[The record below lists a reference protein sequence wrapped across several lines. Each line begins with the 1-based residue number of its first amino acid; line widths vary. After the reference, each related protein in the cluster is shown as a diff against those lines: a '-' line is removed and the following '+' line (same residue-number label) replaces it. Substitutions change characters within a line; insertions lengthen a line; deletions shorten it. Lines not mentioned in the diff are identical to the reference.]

1 MGILGENM
9 AQRLTAKQAAFVEHM
24 ASGVPQ
30 SEAYRRAY
38 PDATP
43 ATIYSQAGRLSRLP
57 HIAQEIERIQEPE
70 KQQQAWTRERLVREL
85 WELSQAARLKHQYGS
100 AVRSLELIGKACGL
114 LIDRQEIAASVRTE
128 AIVSLST
135 EQLLSLARQAQQAEI
150 ESARHTLPA
159 AGENGQAAA
168 IDTVTPG
175 GLEQQVGGG

>member
-1 MGILGENM
+1 M
-9 AQRLTAKQAAFVEHM
+9 AQRLTAKQASFVEHM
-24 ASGVPQ
+24 AAGVPQ

-43 ATIYSQAGRLSRLP
+43 ATIYSHAGILSRKP
-57 HIAQEIERIQEPE
+57 HIAQEIERIQQPE

-114 LIDRQEIAASVRTE
+114 LVDRQEIAASVRTE

-150 ESARHTLPA
+150 ESARHTLPGVA
-159 AGENGQAAA
+159 SSSRQ
-168 IDTVTPG
+168 TPPDA
-175 GLEQQVGGG
+175 

>member
-1 MGILGENM
+1 M

-38 PDATP
+38 PDATA
-43 ATIYSQAGRLSRLP
+43 ATAYSQSHRLSRLP
-57 HIAQEIERIQEPE
+57 HIAQEIERIQQPE
-70 KQQQAWTRERLVREL
+70 QQYQAWTRDRLVREL

-114 LIDRQEIAASVRTE
+114 LVDRQEIAATVRSE

-135 EQLLSLARQAQQAEI
+135 DQLLSLARQAQQAEL
-150 ESARHTLPA
+150 ESGTHALPA
-159 AGENGQAAA
+159 ASENGQAQASSS
-168 IDTVTPG
+168 
-175 GLEQQVGGG
+175 QQTSS